1 MISVLQ
7 SARLCV
13 EIYESKPEA
22 WTHYYARPGL
32 VVGHR
37 VLEGY
42 DTFTFMGTANLPGM
56 IRDAM
61 AAVAIWD
68 EDIGMAAAGFVEGL
82 YDFLVW
88 AKPLVTLPIWLQ
100 GHSLGGAQARNCAGK
115 MLVAKW
121 NVVGLHVFGSPR
133 PAFANLGRI
142 FDKAG
147 LVRTSWRNR
156 NDPIPEVP
164 PPFPIP
170 FRHTEDWGVMDEH
183 AAPDDL
189 TPFRDHHGPLYL
201 AGAAKVVWPAA
212 PSAPASLVQTV

>member
-7 SARLCV
+7 SAQLCV
-13 EIYESKPEA
+13 EVYDSGPSA
-22 WTHYYARPGL
+22 WAHYYDRPGL
-32 VVGHR
+32 TVGHR
-37 VLEGY
+37 VVDGY
-42 DTFTFMGTANLPGM
+42 DTLTFKGTDDVPGM

-61 AAVAIWD
+61 AAVPIWD
-68 EDIGMAAAGFVEGL
+68 EDIGLAAAGFVEGL
-82 YDFLVW
+82 ADVAAW
-88 AKPLVTLPIWLQ
+88 AKDFVALPVWLQ

-115 MLVAKW
+115 MIVAGWK
-121 NVVGLHVFGSPR
+121 VAGLHVFGSPR
-133 PAFANLGRI
+133 PSVGGNLARV

-147 LVRTSWRNR
+147 LPRTSWRNR

-170 FRHTEDWGVMDEH
+170 FRHTEDYGLMDEH

-201 AGAAKVVWPAA
+201 AGAAKVTW
-212 PSAPASLVQTV
+212 PSASKPQG